1 MKSSYPAYRAGGVPW
16 LTDVPQHWGVKRIK
30 EVSYLKGR
38 VGWKGLTSDEFL
50 ESGFACLVTGTD
62 FRAKHIDWSE
72 CYWVDQ
78 ERYEDDPFIQ
88 LMEGDLLIT
97 KDGTIGKLAIVTEL
111 ENPACLNSGI
121 FLVRPI
127 TSFKTAYLY
136 WVLSSSAFS
145 HFCDLASYGS
155 TIQHLYQNVFENF
168 AFPIP
173 PEAEQEAIVAFLDRE
188 IAKIDALVEEQ
199 RRLIELLNE
208 KRQAVITK
216 AVTNGVQP
224 DAVMKASGVS
234 WLGNVPEHWDLRT
247 VGAVCSYLSYGFTNP
262 MPTAEEGPYMLT
274 ANDIRD
280 GYIDFDKA
288 RMTTS
293 DAFQGL
299 TAKSRPAV
307 GDVLVTKDGTL
318 GRVALYDGPVACIN
332 QSVALLRPKPTMEP
346 AFLALC
352 LQGGV
357 YQDRMVYEAG
367 GTTIKHIYISRLAK
381 MPLASPP
388 LQEQIEICRHID
400 VVAQQFDQL
409 ASEAR
414 RAVDVLMERRTAL
427 ITAAV
432 TGAIDVRPV
441 AEVRP
446 VLSRARLRTIVAA
459 EIIDQLSHKKAFGRV
474 KLQKLLY
481 LAETDVGIADLEGEY
496 LREAAGPLDRGM
508 MADAEA
514 GLRQHSHVEVAQPE
528 GPGGQVVYQLR
539 GERGAYHSELVGAV
553 GERAAGLAK
562 LVRKL
567 GDLDTKS
574 VEAVTTLY
582 AIWNDTLI
590 DQNEPT
596 DATIVS
602 GVLEDWH
609 PEKAL
614 KFKADELHTWLGW
627 MRRHELVPRG
637 NGPRTTMGRL
647 FA

>member
-1 MKSSYPAYRAGGVPW
+1 MTSSYPNYRTSGVPW
-16 LTDVPQHWGVKRIK
+16 LADVPQHWDVKRIK
-30 EVSYLKGR
+30 ELSYLKGR

-78 ERYEDDPFIQ
+78 ERYDDDPFIQ
-88 LMEGDLLIT
+88 LKEGDLLIT
-97 KDGTIGKLAIVTEL
+97 KDGTIGKLAIVTGL
-111 ENPACLNSGI
+111 KNPACLNSGI
-121 FLVRPI
+121 FLVRPLA
-127 TSFKTAYLY
+127 SYKTAYLY

-173 PEAEQEAIVAFLDRE
+173 PEAEQNAIVAFLDRE
-188 IAKIDALVEEQ
+188 IGKIDALVDEQ

-208 KRQAVITK
+208 KRQAVVTK
-216 AVTNGVQP
+216 AVTKGLNP
-224 DAVMKASGVS
+224 DVVIKPSGVD
-234 WLGNVPEHWDLRT
+234 WLGDVPEHWDVRT

-262 MPTAEEGPYMLT
+262 MPTADEGPYMLT
-274 ANDIRD
+274 ANDIRE
-280 GYIDFDKA
+280 GYIDFDNA
-288 RMTTS
+288 RMTTP
-293 DAFQGL
+293 DAFHGL
-299 TAKSRPAV
+299 TAKSRPAA

-318 GRVALYDGPVACIN
+318 GRVALYEGPVACIN
-332 QSVALLRPKPTMEP
+332 QSVALLRAEATMAP

-388 LQEQIEICRHID
+388 LQEQIEICRHVD

-409 ASEAR
+409 ANEAR

-432 TGAIDVRPV
+432 TGNIDVRPV

-446 VLSRARLRTIVAA
+446 TLSRARMRTIVAA

-481 LAETDVGIADLEGEY
+481 LAEADVGIADLQGEY
-496 LREAAGPLDRGM
+496 LREAAGPLDRVL

-514 GLRQHSHVEVAQPE
+514 GLQQHGHVEVAQPE
-528 GPGGQVVYQLR
+528 GPGGQVAYHLR
-539 GERGAYHSELVGAV
+539 GERGTYHDELVAAV
-553 GERAAGLAK
+553 GERAASLTD
-562 LVRKL
+562 LVRKV

-582 AIWNDTLI
+582 ALWNDALI
-590 DQNEPT
+590 DQRETT
-596 DATIVS
+596 DAAIVS

-609 PEKAL
+609 PEKAQ
-614 KFKADELHTWLGW
+614 KFKVEELHTWLGW

-637 NGPRTTMGRL
+637 NGPRTIMGRL